1 MVLLFLQLAYLW
13 FDLFFMT
20 AQQKDDNKGSDNK
33 VALYNIINEIKFASQ
48 KTEVHF
54 LIRTLFS
61 FVC

>member
-1 MVLLFLQLAYLW
+1 
-13 FDLFFMT
+13 MT

-33 VALYNIINEIKFASQ
+33 VALYNTINEIKFASQ